1 MDDQATL
8 TQAIGHYRLID
19 RLSLEIE
26 QVVQARTFAALPA
39 LCAHMDASQEEA
51 KGCDGAVLDCL
62 RQSAEHN
69 RSAEIAE
76 LLALMQRIE
85 TRNRLM
91 MPHINSI
98 MAVQR
103 NELHRLQ
110 RGNSVLQGY
119 RPDPAQTGRR
129 LSSSG

>member
-1 MDDQATL
+1 MT
-8 TQAIGHYRLID
+8 
-19 RLSLEIE
+19 
-26 QVVQARTFAALPA
+26 
-39 LCAHMDASQEEA
+39 
-51 KGCDGAVLDCL
+51 GAVLAL
-62 RQSAEHN
+62 LQQRAEPN
-69 RSAEIAE
+69 RSAETAE

-85 TRNRLM
+85 TRNRLI

-119 RPDPAQTGRR
+119 RPGPAQTGRR